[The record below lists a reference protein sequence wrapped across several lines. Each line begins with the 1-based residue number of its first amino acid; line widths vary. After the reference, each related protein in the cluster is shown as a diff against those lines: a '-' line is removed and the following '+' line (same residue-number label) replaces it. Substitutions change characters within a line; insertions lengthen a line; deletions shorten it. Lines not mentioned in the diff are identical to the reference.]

1 MNSRIDLVIPVYGE
15 APFLDQTIKSC
26 LDSHSKSL
34 NIIWVLDRPSTI
46 VRRKIEKFSLM
57 NTNSEVVCSNT
68 PGIVAALNL
77 GIERG
82 TSEYIARL
90 DSDDLMESNRLD
102 VQSHYLDTKSEVGL
116 VGSQM
121 TLIGSN
127 SEIFGVTR
135 YPCEHSQI
143 IRLLEFQNCI
153 GHPSVMFRRNVFE
166 KVGGYRP
173 QFTGAEDYDLWLR
186 MGNIAK
192 LHNLATP
199 LTRYRISEFQF
210 TKRKESNQGLVET
223 AVRLDSL
230 GYRVATSEMN
240 TTQPIELETSNKL
253 IMKFLKENYHDAY
266 RVQTAIASIT
276 KAYSLKSKGKRYT
289 VGVCSIMI
297 AFLRSPTKTISY
309 LHVKFFGYMKGCE

>member
-26 LDSHSKSL
+26 LDSHNESF
-34 NIIWVLDRPSTI
+34 NIIWVLDRPSI
-46 VRRKIEKFSLM
+46 KVRSKVEQFSS
-57 NTNSEVVCSNT
+57 TNPRSKVLHSST

-102 VQSHYLDTKSEVGL
+102 VQSQYLDIETEVGL

-121 TLIGSN
+121 TLISSN
-127 SEIFGVTR
+127 CEILGVTR
-135 YPCEHSQI
+135 YPSEHRQI
-143 IRLLEFQNCI
+143 IKLLEFQNCI
-153 GHPSVMFRRNVFE
+153 GHPSVMFRRSAFE

-186 MGNIAK
+186 IGNIAK
-192 LHNLATP
+192 LHNLSTP

-210 TKRKESNQGLVET
+210 TKSKESNQGLVET
-223 AVRLDSL
+223 AVRLASL
-230 GYRVATSEMN
+230 GYKVASSGEIPK
-240 TTQPIELETSNKL
+240 QPLELETFNKSIL
-253 IMKFLKENYHDAY
+253 KFLRDNHYDAY
-266 RVQTAIASIT
+266 REQKAIASIT
-276 KAYSLKSKGKRYT
+276 RAYSLKSKVERYT
-289 VGVCSIMI
+289 VGVYFIMI
-297 AFLRSPTKTISY
+297 AFLRSPTKTRSY
-309 LHVKFFGYMKGCE
+309 LYMKFFG